1 MKNKQIQTNYSDLPV
16 KLVDAI
22 CYFVAFNPGMTSLE
36 VAKKVGR
43 VMVTIQPTETL
54 VNQVIEK
61 EQDRIEEL
69 ALGGVE
75 AVKVGSLIRQ
85 LPYASIHGRVKF
97 LHDMIDMG
105 KDGYTVERMSPLG
118 ELVEVNVRDFRS
130 ALEATKQLT
139 GLMDIVESITE
150 EEEDGFFVD
159 IS

>member
-22 CYFVAFNPGMTSLE
+22 CYFVAFNPGMTSLD

-139 GLMDIVESITE
+139 GLMDIVDSITE

>member
-61 EQDRIEEL
+61 EQNRIEEL

-139 GLMDIVESITE
+139 GLMDIVESVTE

>member
-22 CYFVAFNPGMTSLE
+22 CYFVAFNPGMTSLD
-36 VAKKVGR
+36 VAKKVGK

>member
-22 CYFVAFNPGMTSLE
+22 CYFVAFNPGMASLE

-118 ELVEVNVRDFRS
+118 ELVEINVRDFRS

-159 IS
+159 VN

>member
-1 MKNKQIQTNYSDLPV
+1 MKNKKTLTDYVDLPV
-16 KLVDAI
+16 KLIDAI
-22 CYFVAFNPGMTSLE
+22 CYFVAFNPGMTAQE
-36 VAKKVGR
+36 VAKRVGK
-43 VMVTIQPTETL
+43 VMVVMQPSENL
-54 VNQVIEK
+54 VNKVIEE
-61 EQDRIEEL
+61 EQERIEEL

-105 KDGYTVERMSPLG
+105 KDGYTVEKMSPLG
-118 ELVEVNVRDFRS
+118 EMVEVNVRDFRS

-139 GLMDIVESITE
+139 GLMEVVEAITE
-150 EEEDGFFVD
+150 SEEDGFFVD